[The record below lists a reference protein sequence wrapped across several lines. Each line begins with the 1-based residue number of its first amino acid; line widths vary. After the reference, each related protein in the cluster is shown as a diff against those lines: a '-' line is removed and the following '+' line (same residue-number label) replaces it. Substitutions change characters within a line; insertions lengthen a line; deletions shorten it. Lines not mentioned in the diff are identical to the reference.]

1 VGQQLTG
8 IIGGYPAQQTFTTTQ
23 TAPPSPLS
31 QILGVGATAAG
42 IGGQLFGPGG
52 IFPR

>member
-52 IFPR
+52 IFR